1 MEDYLYRK
9 KKKDLAE
16 LKDQLKKAIADEKEA
31 NTFYKEL
38 INLAQRAEQ
47 RGTADKL
54 KAILSQEQ
62 SHAEIDWRLLKD
74 TEEAEAKFQKE
85 YEESKK
91 KEQAEKQGRVQRV
104 RGGFV
109 VRG

>member
-9 KKKDLAE
+9 KKKDLGE
-16 LKDQLKKAIADEKEA
+16 LKEQLKKAIADEKEA
-31 NTFYKEL
+31 NIFYKEV
-38 INLAQRAEQ
+38 IILAQRAEQ

-62 SHAEIDWRLLKD
+62 SHAETVWRLLKD
-74 TEEAEAKFQKE
+74 TEEAEAKFQRE

-91 KEQAEKQGRVQRV
+91 KEQVKEPHTRYGRR
-104 RGGFV
+104 
-109 VRG
+109 

>member
-9 KKKDLAE
+9 KKKDLDE
-16 LKDQLKKAIADEKEA
+16 LKDQLKKTIADEKEA
-31 NTFYKEL
+31 NIFYKEL

-47 RGTADKL
+47 WGTADKL

-74 TEEAEAKFQKE
+74 TEEAEAKVQKE
-85 YEESKK
+85 YEEAKK
-91 KEQAEKQGRVQRV
+91 KEQVTSTRYGRR
-104 RGGFV
+104 
-109 VRG
+109 